1 MKKRLA
7 ALTLCFAMAASMLAG
22 CGEKEEDDNKELVL
36 YTWEGLFP
44 QEVLDG
50 FEEETGI
57 KIISSN
63 FDTNETMLEKIQQ
76 TDGKDYDIV
85 VGDDYIIE
93 QIVKN
98 GLAKKLDK
106 TQISNFGNINPL
118 YQSQFYDPD
127 NEIGR
132 ASCRERV

>member
-1 MKKRLA
+1 MKRRLA

-98 GLAKKLDK
+98 GLAKKLD
-106 TQISNFGNINPL
+106 TSQIEE
-118 YQSQFYDPD
+118 Q
-127 NEIGR
+127 
-132 ASCRERV
+132 

>member
-1 MKKRLA
+1 
-7 ALTLCFAMAASMLAG
+7 MAASMLAG

-98 GLAKKLDK
+98 GLAKNW
-106 TQISNFGNINPL
+106 TRHRSAISAISIL
-118 YQSQFYDPD
+118 C
-127 NEIGR
+127 IR
-132 ASCRERV
+132 ASFMIRTMNIPFRTGQVSL